1 MPSLSKCLV
10 SRFLCLAFRCF
21 FIFWFVFP
29 AEAQELE
36 PRRWA
41 HLPVN
46 TNFSTIAYFHKE
58 SDISLDPVLRIEDTK
73 SEIHTAA
80 AAYTRTFKILDKQ
93 ARIDLVQGWQ
103 DGRWK
108 GLVDGERRS
117 IRRRGLSDSLAR
129 FAVNLVGAP
138 PLSDKDFDAYRAN
151 TDIETIVGLGLA
163 VQLPT
168 GEYKKSK
175 LINIGTN
182 RFTFRPQVGVVHNRG
197 KWSFEVTGEA
207 WIYTANDSF
216 FDGSRLKNDPYYTAQ
231 AHVIYTF
238 RPGLWVATSA
248 GYGIGGRSTVNGDK
262 KDDRRE
268 NLAGA
273 ITAGYPISK
282 RLGVKVGYIG
292 TRSQASVGSDS
303 DIFLVGISTFW

>member
-1 MPSLSKCLV
+1 MPW
-10 SRFLCLAFRCF
+10 
-21 FIFWFVFP
+21 FIFP
-29 AEAQELE
+29 GQAQELE

-41 HLPVN
+41 HLPVD
-46 TNFSTIAYFHKE
+46 TNFATIAYAYKE
-58 SDISLDPVLRIEDTK
+58 SDISFDPVLQIEDAQ
-73 SEIHTAA
+73 SEIHTTA
-80 AAYTRTFKILDKQ
+80 AAYTRTFEVFDKQ
-93 ARIDLVQGWQ
+93 ARIGLVQGWQ

-108 GLVDGERRS
+108 GSVGGESRK
-117 IRRRGLSDSLAR
+117 IRRQGLADSVVRL
-129 FAVNLVGAP
+129 AVNVIGAP
-138 PLSDKDFDAYRAN
+138 PLSGKDFEAYRAK

-168 GEYKKSK
+168 GEYKNDK

-197 KWSFEVTGEA
+197 KWSFEVTGKA

-231 AHVIYTF
+231 THVIHTF

-248 GYGIGGRSTVNGDK
+248 GYGVGGRSTINGDK

-268 NLAGA
+268 NVAAA
-273 ITAGYPISK
+273 ITAGYPITK
-282 RLGVKVGYIG
+282 RLGIKVGYIG